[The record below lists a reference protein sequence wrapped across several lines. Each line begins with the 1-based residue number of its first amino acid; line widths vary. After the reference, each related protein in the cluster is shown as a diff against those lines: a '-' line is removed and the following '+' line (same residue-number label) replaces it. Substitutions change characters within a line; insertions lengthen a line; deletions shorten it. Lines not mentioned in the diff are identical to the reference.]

1 MNSPLNVG
9 DLFEITHHKNLN
21 FELMKKTNVLIS
33 GASGFVGT
41 WLTSSLLFASD
52 QLNWDIQ
59 ITAIVRNPEKLLKRL
74 PKRYTNLK
82 TLELDYTK
90 GAELELDPHFTH
102 IVQSTTPSMPNSGS
116 LNEQLVSQVSLNS
129 NKLLI
134 EFATQ
139 HKNPPV
145 FCHLS
150 SGAVYGNPSEFEGP
164 VEEKVPQLD
173 FGHLSSYAKTKLIM
187 EREVEEASTKGYILG
202 CNPRLFTFGGP
213 FLELNAQFAIGNF
226 MGNVIRKEPI
236 SVMGN
241 PATIR
246 SYLYPTDLVANIIAL
261 LGKPTI
267 NATNIGSNLKINI
280 FDLATTFSRIFDLP
294 LEISSDSDSGFSSY
308 YPSTTKSETW
318 LGIKQQV
325 FLEDALLRWRYW
337 LST

>member
-1 MNSPLNVG
+1 MISRLSVG
-9 DLFEITHHKNLN
+9 DLSEIANNKYLN
-21 FELMKKTNVLIS
+21 FESMKNTNVLIS

-52 QLNWDIQ
+52 QLNLDMK
-59 ITAIVRNPEKLLKRL
+59 ITAIVRNSEKLLGRISKRHA
-74 PKRYTNLK
+74 NLNI
-82 TLELDYTK
+82 LELDYTK
-90 GAELELDPHFTH
+90 DAELELFPHFTH
-102 IVQSTTPSMPNSGS
+102 IVQSTTPSMPYSGS
-116 LNEQLVSQVSLNS
+116 LNEQFVSKVSLNS

-134 EFATQ
+134 EFAKQ

-164 VEEKVPQLD
+164 VEEKVPQAD
-173 FGHLSSYAKTKLIM
+173 SEHLSSYAKTKLIM
-187 EREVEEASTKGYILG
+187 EKEVEEASKKGYVLG
-202 CNPRLFTFGGP
+202 CNPRLFAFGGP
-213 FLELNAQFAIGNF
+213 FLQLDAHFAIGNF

-246 SYLYPTDLVANIIAL
+246 SYLYPTDLVANLIAL

-267 NATNIGSNLKINI
+267 NATNIGSNISISI
-280 FDLATTFSRIFDLP
+280 FDLATTFSRIFGLP
-294 LEISSDSDSGFSSY
+294 LKMNSDSDSGFSSY
-308 YPSTTKSETW
+308 YPSTTESETW

-325 FLEDALLRWRYW
+325 FIEDTLIRWSDW
-337 LST
+337 LNT